1 MVDVAQSVEHQIV
14 VLRVVGSIPIIH
26 PIFLSLVTKYVEQE
40 PLAQLVEHLTFNQ
53 GVPRSSRGWLTKK
66 DLTPVVESFLHLN
79 SYRLANLL

>member
-53 GVPRSSRGWLTKK
+53 GVPRSSRGWLTSN
-66 DLTPVVESFLHLN
+66 LQLAVVFFCKHGVFSLSRF
-79 SYRLANLL
+79 